1 LLRSAFAQVAIG
13 LCIGIPMAVFCG
25 RYLAHQLYEV
35 SRFNPLALAEAFITL
50 SFCAVVASFLPA
62 RRAASIEPVK
72 ALRSE

>member
-1 LLRSAFAQVAIG
+1 MLFFVAPNFISPRDERAY
-13 LCIGIPMAVFCG
+13 I
-25 RYLAHQLYEV
+25 RQ
-35 SRFNPLALAEAFITL
+35 SRGKCPLALAEAFITL